1 MAALYDLKDEYLLA
15 MQKMEDAGFDAET
28 IKDTLDGLSGD
39 LQDKI
44 KNLAYAIKNEKAK
57 AEAIKTEQARLAKR
71 KEAAE
76 KTVSSMTEY
85 LLANMLETGVTVD
98 DPVMPVKLAKCPAS
112 LGAIDEGK
120 VPREFWITPE
130 QPADRLDKAA
140 LLRAVKINPIEG
152 VELIEDKKRVKIG

>member
-85 LLANMLETGVTVD
+85 LLINMLASGVTVD
-98 DPVMPVKLAKCPAS
+98 DAVMPVKLAKCPAS
-112 LGAIDEGK
+112 LGEIEEGK

-130 QPADRLDKAA
+130 QPSDRLDKAA

-152 VELIEDKKRVKIG
+152 VELVEDKKRVKIG